1 MNLQL
6 SWVHCLFSYKW
17 SANDFKCFEGWIRT
31 FPATWDLNICK
42 SSEPQGSLCFRA
54 QVFGFWVLWGSSFF
68 SPGLLLAFF
77 LGQSPSTLFL
87 CLHPLDGCCFSLGE
101 GLVHTEG
108 NLSALPTCL
117 HLCTLERE
125 LRSVAGLRRIQIFCI
140 NLHITIKI
148 IKVWLAFFLPPL

>member
-1 MNLQL
+1 MGLKYIIITHKGGRLSQVNLQL

-87 CLHPLDGCCFSLGE
+87 CPHPLDGCCFSLGE

-108 NLSALPTCL
+108 ISQPSRLAFTSVLL
-117 HLCTLERE
+117 RE
-125 LRSVAGLRRIQIFCI
+125 NCE
-140 NLHITIKI
+140 
-148 IKVWLAFFLPPL
+148 VWLGSAEYKSFASTST